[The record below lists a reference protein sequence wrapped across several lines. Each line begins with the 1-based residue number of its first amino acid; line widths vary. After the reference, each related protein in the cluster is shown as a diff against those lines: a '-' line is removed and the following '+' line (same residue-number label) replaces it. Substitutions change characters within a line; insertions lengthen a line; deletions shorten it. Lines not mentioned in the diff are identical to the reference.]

1 MVYEAVVCDI
11 EATGRMQSVL
21 LLNSEASAS
30 RLLACG
36 RGLVAC
42 PRASIVCKGATLPCE
57 VSNFQRS
64 SKSGETHT
72 HNLTSTRGCSGR
84 RYTTLIVMV
93 TQGTRVHL

>member
-64 SKSGETHT
+64 SKSGETPH
-72 HNLTSTRGCSGR
+72 
-84 RYTTLIVMV
+84 TTLHPHVV
-93 TQGTRVHL
+93 AQAEGTRP